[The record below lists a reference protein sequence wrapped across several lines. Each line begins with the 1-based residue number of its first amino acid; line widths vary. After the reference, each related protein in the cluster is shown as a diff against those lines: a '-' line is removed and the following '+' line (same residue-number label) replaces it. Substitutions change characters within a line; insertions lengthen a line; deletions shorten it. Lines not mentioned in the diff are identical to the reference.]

1 MVVIALGFV
10 LRNRLVNKRTVY
22 RRLFLRL
29 IVFGG
34 IGLALLTQS
43 NSIFIELKYKD
54 YPNYIEAVKELNEDP
69 DDILL
74 QEKEQLEYDKMKGR

>member
-1 MVVIALGFV
+1 M
-10 LRNRLVNKRTVY
+10 
-22 RRLFLRL
+22 RL